1 MHNIIFSFKHGV
13 FFQAL
18 LCQYVYLSTIYTVCK
33 RRLFVRFFFFCIFY
47 IHRLLMSSLFYANRI
62 YCDTIYL
69 KVCLKDIYVQ
79 KCVLN
84 VFQNEFSDVHVVVF
98 DSHSQF
104 ESIFPSI
111 FSLPRVFFFL
121 SLPLILSLCMVFNS
135 MSFIRAQPEEQ
146 QWTSVVLFWFIFFFT
161 SAVEQF
167 FFFSN
172 SAPDTRYL
180 WIGRV

>member
-13 FFQAL
+13 FFRHCCANM
-18 LCQYVYLSTIYTVCK
+18 CIYPQSI
-33 RRLFVRFFFFCIFY
+33 LFVSVVSSLFFILY

-98 DSHSQF
+98 DSHSRF
-104 ESIFPSI
+104 KSTFPSI
-111 FSLPRVFFFL
+111 FSVPRVFFFL
-121 SLPLILSLCMVFNS
+121 SLSLCMVFNS
-135 MSFIRAQPEEQ
+135 MSYIRAQPEEQ
-146 QWTSVVLFWFIFFFT
+146 QWTSVVLFGCMLVVFFF
-161 SAVEQF
+161 Q
-167 FFFSN
+167 
-172 SAPDTRYL
+172 L
-180 WIGRV
+180 